1 MLAALAFIKDSE
13 AHSCMI
19 FNENKEKQ
27 MFKIL
32 TYNNISRAGLDRLPS
47 ERYEVGSKIDN
58 PDAILL
64 RSFNLHEQPIPE
76 SLKAVGRA
84 GAGVNNIPV
93 AEYTK
98 RGIPVFNAPGA
109 NSNAVAELAIAGML
123 LAARNIVPAL
133 HFIHGLEGDE
143 ESISNQIEQNKKH
156 FAGFE
161 LSGKTL
167 GVLGL
172 GAIGVKVANSS
183 AALGLNI
190 IGFDPFMSLESA
202 WKLTSSAI
210 PATSIDDLVARADM
224 ISLHIPLNDKTKNL
238 FSKDHIERIKKGAI
252 LLNFSRAGVV
262 DEAAVL
268 AALDSGAL
276 HAYVCDFPTPALI
289 NHPRAIVL
297 PHLGAST
304 EEAEDNC
311 AAMVANQVREFLENG
326 SFRNSVNF
334 PELVVPASEEGERL
348 VITNQNVPN
357 IVGQISSVL
366 GEAGLNILDLFNK
379 SRGDYAYT
387 LVDIHADAPAEILE
401 RIRSIDGV
409 LSVRVI

>member
-1 MLAALAFIKDSE
+1 M
-13 AHSCMI
+13 
-19 FNENKEKQ
+19 FNV
-27 MFKIL
+27 L
-32 TYNNISRAGLDRLPS
+32 TYNNISPAGLDRLPES
-47 ERYEVGSKIDN
+47 RYKVGPEIEN
-58 PDAILL
+58 PDAIML
-64 RSFNLHEQPIPE
+64 RSFSLHEQSIPT

-93 AEYTK
+93 DEYTK

-133 HFIHGLEGDE
+133 NFVNNLEGDE
-143 ESISNQIEQNKKH
+143 KSISNEIEKNKKH

-161 LSGKTL
+161 LSGRTL

-172 GAIGVKVANSS
+172 GAIGVRVANSG

-190 IGFDPFMSLESA
+190 VGFDPFMSLENA
-202 WKLTSSAI
+202 WKLTSSGI
-210 PATSIDDLVARADM
+210 PATGIDDLVSRADM
-224 ISLHIPLNDKTKNL
+224 ISLHIPLNEKTKNL
-238 FSKDHIERIKKGAI
+238 FSKDHIKNIKKGATLI
-252 LLNFSRAGVV
+252 NFSRAGVV

-268 AALDSGAL
+268 EALDSGAL
-276 HAYVCDFPTPALI
+276 HAYVCDFPTPSLI

-311 AAMVANQVREFLENG
+311 AAMVADQLREFLEYG
-326 SFRNSVNF
+326 CIRNSVNF
-334 PELVVPASEEGERL
+334 PEVVVAPSSEGVR
-348 VITNQNVPN
+348 ICIANQNVPGV
-357 IVGQISSVL
+357 VGHISSVL
-366 GEAGLNILDLFNK
+366 GEAGLNILDLLNK
-379 SRGDYAYT
+379 SRGDYAFT
-387 LVDIHADAPAEILE
+387 LVDIHADAPPEILE

>member
-1 MLAALAFIKDSE
+1 M
-13 AHSCMI
+13 
-19 FNENKEKQ
+19 FNV
-27 MFKIL
+27 L
-32 TYNNISRAGLDRLPS
+32 TYNNISPAGLDRLPES
-47 ERYEVGSKIDN
+47 RYKVGPEIEN
-58 PDAILL
+58 PDAIML
-64 RSFNLHEQPIPE
+64 RSFSLHEQSIPT

-93 AEYTK
+93 DEYTK

-133 HFIHGLEGDE
+133 NFVNNLEGDE
-143 ESISNQIEQNKKH
+143 KSISNEIEKNKKH

-161 LSGKTL
+161 LSGRTL

-172 GAIGVKVANSS
+172 GAIGVRVANSG

-190 IGFDPFMSLESA
+190 VGFDPFMSLENA

-210 PATSIDDLVARADM
+210 PATGIDDLVSRADM
-224 ISLHIPLNDKTKNL
+224 ISLHIPLNEKTKNL
-238 FSKDHIERIKKGAI
+238 FSKDHIKNIKKGATLI
-252 LLNFSRAGVV
+252 NFSRAGVV

-268 AALDSGAL
+268 EALDSGAL

-311 AAMVANQVREFLENG
+311 AAMVADQLREFLEYG
-326 SFRNSVNF
+326 CIRNSVNF
-334 PELVVPASEEGERL
+334 PEVVVAPSSEGVR
-348 VITNQNVPN
+348 ICIANQNVPGV
-357 IVGQISSVL
+357 VGHISSVL
-366 GEAGLNILDLFNK
+366 GEAGLNILDLLNK
-379 SRGDYAYT
+379 SRGDYAFT
-387 LVDIHADAPAEILE
+387 LVDIHADAPLEILE

>member
-1 MLAALAFIKDSE
+1 M
-13 AHSCMI
+13 
-19 FNENKEKQ
+19 FNV
-27 MFKIL
+27 L
-32 TYNNISRAGLDRLPS
+32 TYNNISPAGLDRLPES
-47 ERYEVGSKIDN
+47 RYKVGPEIEN
-58 PDAILL
+58 PDAIML
-64 RSFNLHEQPIPE
+64 RSFSLHEQSIPT

-93 AEYTK
+93 DEYTK

-123 LAARNIVPAL
+123 LAARNFVPAL
-133 HFIHGLEGDE
+133 NFVNNLEGDE
-143 ESISNQIEQNKKH
+143 KSISNEIEKNKKH

-161 LSGKTL
+161 LSGRTL

-172 GAIGVKVANSS
+172 GAIGVRVANSG

-190 IGFDPFMSLESA
+190 VGFDPFMSLENA

-210 PATSIDDLVARADM
+210 PATGIDDLVSRADM
-224 ISLHIPLNDKTKNL
+224 ISLHIPLNEKTKNL
-238 FSKDHIERIKKGAI
+238 FSKDHIKNIKKGATLI
-252 LLNFSRAGVV
+252 NFSRAGVV

-268 AALDSGAL
+268 EALDSGAL

-311 AAMVANQVREFLENG
+311 AAMVADQLREFLEYG
-326 SFRNSVNF
+326 CIRNSVNF
-334 PELVVPASEEGERL
+334 PEVVVAPSSEGVR
-348 VITNQNVPN
+348 ICIANQNVPGV
-357 IVGQISSVL
+357 VGHISSVL
-366 GEAGLNILDLFNK
+366 GEAGLNILDLLNK
-379 SRGDYAYT
+379 SRGDYAFT
-387 LVDIHADAPAEILE
+387 LVDIHADAPPEILE